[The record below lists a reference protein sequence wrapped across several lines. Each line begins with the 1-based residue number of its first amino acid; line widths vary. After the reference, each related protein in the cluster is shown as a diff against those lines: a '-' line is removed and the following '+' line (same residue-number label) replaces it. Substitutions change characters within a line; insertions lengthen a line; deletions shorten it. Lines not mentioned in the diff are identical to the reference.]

1 MSNILILLVLY
12 CNRSDLFQCITILLD
27 MYNTITCLLICGLY
41 DFFYSPWDCLWHFHS
56 CYSFM
61 KWRPYWTG
69 RRIKEF
75 WNWDRIEAVV
85 SSFHR
90 SKVNF
95 SLYSCDCAFNLP
107 EMWGTEASGQEHT
120 LCNVTRNV
128 WVRASFTKNG
138 FCMGS
143 WGRRLLCGEL
153 LGKKGVRKG
162 GINKGMRN
170 TTSMFKPLL
179 LSDGI

>member
-1 MSNILILLVLY
+1 MSV
-12 CNRSDLFQCITILLD
+12 DLWSIWFFMI
-27 MYNTITCLLICGLY
+27 
-41 DFFYSPWDCLWHFHS
+41 FYSPWDCLWHFHS
-56 CYSFM
+56 CCSFM

-95 SLYSCDCAFNLP
+95 SLYSWAFNLQ

-138 FCMGS
+138 YWMGS
-143 WGRRLLCGEL
+143 WGDGYCVGSWGRWLLCGD

-179 LSDGI
+179 LSDSI